1 VSANVNP
8 THLVIVL
15 VVCVLAL
22 ALALAALDER
32 KMR

>member
-1 VSANVNP
+1 MSPQLLGV
-8 THLVIVL
+8 VL
-15 VVCVLAL
+15 VAGVFVL